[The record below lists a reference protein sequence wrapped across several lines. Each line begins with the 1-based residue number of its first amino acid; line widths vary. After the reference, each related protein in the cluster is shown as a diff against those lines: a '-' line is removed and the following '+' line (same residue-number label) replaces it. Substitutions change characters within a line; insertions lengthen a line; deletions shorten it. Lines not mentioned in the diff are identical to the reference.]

1 MSDAADPI
9 EEQKPTA
16 DLREQERPD
25 LDEPDDPEAP
35 VTASTALDGAEA
47 DTADVVDQREEVPLD
62 DDRRDD

>member
-25 LDEPDDPEAP
+25 LEDPDDPEAP
-35 VTASTALDGAEA
+35 VSPIDGAEA
-47 DTADVVDQREEVPLD
+47 DPADVADQRDEVPFD
-62 DDRRDD
+62 DDRRDE